1 MEVYYITRNSAGAIN
16 KDFLYNYLAD
26 KIVTSVDE
34 LTDDDK
40 MFLLNEE
47 QSAFYLKYA
56 DYVVDDPMAI
66 YNLRT
71 PNLDLINNHIK
82 KVRED
87 KYVSKSDK
95 LYMAYVK
102 YKEFGDETAAAKA
115 YQDWKQ
121 AVLEIE
127 EANPYITE

>member
-1 MEVYYITRNSAGAIN
+1 MEVYYITRNSAGAID
-16 KDFLYNYLAD
+16 KDFLYAHLSD
-26 KIVTSVDE
+26 KIVSSIDE

-40 MFLLNEE
+40 MLILNEE
-47 QSAFYLKYA
+47 QSTFYLKYA
-56 DYVVDDPMAI
+56 DYVVDDPMAV

-71 PNLDLINNHIK
+71 PNLELINSRIK
-82 KVRED
+82 KVRENE
-87 KYVSKSDK
+87 YVSKSDK
-95 LYMAYVK
+95 LYMAYLK
-102 YKEFGDETAAAKA
+102 YKEFGDEATAAKA

>member
-1 MEVYYITRNSAGAIN
+1 MEVYYITRNSAGVID

-26 KIVTSVDE
+26 KIVSSLDE
-34 LTDDDK
+34 LDDDDK
-40 MFLLNEE
+40 MLLLNEE

-56 DYVVDDPMAI
+56 DYVVDDPLAVYSM
-66 YNLRT
+66 RT
-71 PNLDLINNHIK
+71 PDVSLINEHIK
-82 KVRED
+82 KERER
-87 KYVSKSDK
+87 KYIAKTDK

-102 YKEFGDETAAAKA
+102 YKEFGETELAAEA
-115 YQDWKQ
+115 YNKWKQ